1 MPSLVTRATD
11 QFSLQPEVR
20 SLLATGSRVWG
31 PAAVWLVV
39 LCSLLQAEPSGQ
51 TPISSPSSVHFYVC
65 PSGELSQPDRAVL
78 ATLNDDLSAAI
89 TRGGGVVF
97 APTPRG
103 GGAAPQAAGCATVE
117 EVVSALQKYGSAP
130 SKQAVFVLLDS
141 PALGNLLRRQADL
154 VRNLGLRVMN
164 LRLFTRPLHIFE
176 NEEASKQ
183 NPKAPNVGVYADQ
196 EIAASTLTPLL
207 ATVLERPVRAVPFQN
222 IAEMARCL
230 AQGQFAASSSQC
242 PAQIAWAA
250 IVEQDASL
258 TVETFE
264 RAYREGAKRAP
275 KPFAPAGL
283 QLGIH
288 VSAAGPGVEVIV
300 APSANIPAL
309 RSTVPSSPA
318 GMSMAAVPRTNGP
331 VLVEQQAREN
341 PPEPAGFLATL
352 WARLPSVGTQAL
364 AASVDADSALLRH
377 PYPIVLTNQDPT
389 DNPLRGALSDSYLRV
404 LNNSAI
410 GSPCSAVAERLH
422 RAYLFNAHLD
432 DPSNA
437 SKRLS
442 LGSELVL
449 ATGGA
454 RSLAELFSRLQ
465 LNPDLRQWPQ
475 DLAPAAG
482 PPPAC
487 PSMPNERFPE
497 DRLFFANANLA
508 FQHRAVE
515 HLRRGNL
522 DGAAAC
528 LRKALAES
536 ATPNCHKAE
545 RSTYSIY
552 YNPYFYFAVQQVTG
566 GRAPR

>member
-1 MPSLVTRATD
+1 
-11 QFSLQPEVR
+11 
-20 SLLATGSRVWG
+20 
-31 PAAVWLVV
+31 
-39 LCSLLQAEPSGQ
+39 
-51 TPISSPSSVHFYVC
+51 VHFYVC
-65 PSGELSQPDRAVL
+65 PSGELSQSDRAVL
-78 ATLNDDLSAAI
+78 ATLNDDLAAAVGRAGGVAFASAR
-89 TRGGGVVF
+89 RGGP
-97 APTPRG
+97 ASP
-103 GGAAPQAAGCATVE
+103 AAGCAPLE
-117 EVVSALQKYGSAP
+117 EVVTALQQYGSAT
-130 SKQAVFVLLDS
+130 KQAIFVLLDS
-141 PALGNLLRRQADL
+141 PTLGNLLRRQPDL
-154 VRNLGLRVMN
+154 VRDLRLRVMN

-183 NPKAPNVGVYADQ
+183 NPKTPNVGVYADQ
-196 EIAASTLTPLL
+196 EIAPSTLTSLL
-207 ATVLERPVRAVPFQN
+207 ATVLGRPVRAVPFQN

-230 AQGQFAASSSQC
+230 AQGHYAASYSKC

-258 TVETFE
+258 TVEGFE
-264 RAYREGAKRAP
+264 QAYRDNANKRAP
-275 KPFAPAGL
+275 KSFVPDGL

-288 VSAAGPGVEVIV
+288 VSGTGPGVEVIV
-300 APSANIPAL
+300 APPASVPTL
-309 RSTVPSSPA
+309 RSTVPSFSA
-318 GMSMAAVPRTNGP
+318 GASMAAVPRTDGP
-331 VLVEQQAREN
+331 VLVEQQARET
-341 PPEPAGFLATL
+341 PRAPAGFLATL
-352 WARLPSVGTQAL
+352 WAQLPSVGTPAL
-364 AASVDADSALLRH
+364 AASDNVDGVLLRH
-377 PYPIVLTNQDPT
+377 PYPIVLTNQDPPDT
-389 DNPLRGALSDSYLRV
+389 QLRSALSDSYLRV

-432 DPSNA
+432 DPDDA

-449 ATGGA
+449 ATGG
-454 RSLAELFSRLQ
+454 RNLGGLFSRLQ
-465 LNPDLRQWPQ
+465 ISPDLNQWPQ
-475 DLAPAAG
+475 NLGAAG
-482 PPPAC
+482 APPPVC

>member
-1 MPSLVTRATD
+1 M
-11 QFSLQPEVR
+11 
-20 SLLATGSRVWG
+20 
-31 PAAVWLVV
+31 
-39 LCSLLQAEPSGQ
+39 
-51 TPISSPSSVHFYVC
+51 HFYVC
-65 PSGELSQPDRAVL
+65 PSRELSQSDRAVL
-78 ATLNDDLSAAI
+78 ATLNDDLSAAV

-97 APTPRG
+97 ASTPRG
-103 GGAAPQAAGCATVE
+103 GAAPPASGCATVE
-117 EVVSALQKYGSAP
+117 EVVGALQQYGSAP
-130 SKQAVFVLLDS
+130 TKQPAIFVLLDS
-141 PALGNLLRRQADL
+141 PALGNLLRRQGDL
-154 VRNLGLRVMN
+154 VRDLRLRVMN
-164 LRLFTRPLHIFE
+164 LRLFTRPLHVFE
-176 NEEASKQ
+176 NEEASKL

-196 EIAASTLTPLL
+196 EIAASALTPLL
-207 ATVLERPVRAVPFQN
+207 ATVLDRPVRAVPFQN

-230 AQGQFAASSSQC
+230 AQGQFAAASSQC
-242 PAQIAWAA
+242 PAQIAWAV

-264 RAYREGAKRAP
+264 RAYRESAKRAP
-275 KPFAPAGL
+275 KPFAPDGL

-288 VSAAGPGVEVIV
+288 VNAAGPGVEVIV

-309 RSTVPSSPA
+309 RSTVPSSSA
-318 GMSMAAVPRTNGP
+318 GVSMAAVPRTDGP
-331 VLVEQQAREN
+331 VLVEQQARQT

-352 WARLPSVGTQAL
+352 WARLPSVGTAL
-364 AASVDADSALLRH
+364 AASDDADGPLLRH
-377 PYPIVLTNQDPT
+377 PYPIVLTNQDAP
-389 DNPLRGALSDSYLRV
+389 DNQLRGVLSDSYLRV

-432 DPSNA
+432 DPGDA

-454 RSLAELFSRLQ
+454 RNLGELFSRLQ

-475 DLAPAAG
+475 DLAAAGG
-482 PPPAC
+482 PPPVC

-497 DRLFFANANLA
+497 ARLFFANANLA

-536 ATPNCHKAE
+536 AVPSCHKAE